1 MCPFKNRMARTAIPD
16 LNSLWSS
23 TLSVTRGTF
32 YLGKQPVESH
42 VVTVPATT
50 GSREAK

>member
-1 MCPFKNRMARTAIPD
+1 MCPSKNQMTRTAIPD
-16 LNSLWSS
+16 LNSMWSS
-23 TLSVTRGTF
+23 TLSVTRGSF